1 MNIIVNGR
9 RIGFL
14 DDSAYIDYDT
24 LVKIAFGDMNK
35 LYTITYSSKKI
46 DGTLLKNNRIEVEP
60 GMIFNVLAT
69 NAA

>member
-14 DDSAYIDYDT
+14 DDSAYIDYAT
-24 LVKIAFGDMNK
+24 LVKIVFGNTEK
-35 LYTITYSSKKI
+35 IYTVVYCGRKSEGSLTSNEK
-46 DGTLLKNNRIEVEP
+46 IEVEP
-60 GMIFNVLAT
+60 GMIFNVMLT